1 MKVWAI
7 ANERGNWLLH
17 VGDRI
22 YFREPSDAPEICEGV
37 VEDPP
42 KPTKH
47 GVVTHIKVWR
57 VDAAGARWAHLVAV
71 RNVLS
76 VRSK

>member
-42 KPTKH
+42 KY
-47 GVVTHIKVWR
+47 GVVTHIKVWC
-57 VDAAGARWAHLVAV
+57 VDAAGARRAKLVAV

-76 VRSK
+76 VGSK